1 MSSKTKRR
9 HTDEY
14 KKEAIELSDRIG
26 AAKAARQLSIADSL
40 LYTWRKK
47 YSEGFNEAL
56 SEERKEINRLKRLL
70 ADREEENEI
79 LKKAAKY
86 FAKESR

>member
-14 KKEAIELSDRIG
+14 KKEAIELSYRIG
-26 AAKAARQLSIADSL
+26 AAKTARQLSIAESL
-40 LYTWRKK
+40 LYSWRKK
-47 YSEGFNEAL
+47 YSDESNEIL

-70 ADREEENEI
+70 ADKEEENTI
-79 LKKAAKY
+79 LKKAAQY

>member
-1 MSSKTKRR
+1 MSSRTKRR

-14 KKEAIELSDRIG
+14 KKEAIELSHRIG
-26 AAKAARQLSIADSL
+26 IAKAARQLSIAESL

-47 YSEGFNEAL
+47 YSDESNETP

-70 ADREEENEI
+70 ADKEEELAI
-79 LKKAAKY
+79 VKKAAKY